1 MLGNKMVDVNVVIGN
16 LLFWPAWFLVSSIPY
31 LLNQYAIDNYEKI
44 QDFNSNKNATV
55 KPN

>member
-1 MLGNKMVDVNVVIGN
+1 MVDMNVVIGN

-44 QDFNSNKNATV
+44 DNFRSNKNATV

>member
-1 MLGNKMVDVNVVIGN
+1 MVDMSVVIGN

-31 LLNQYAIDNYEKI
+31 LLNQYAINNYEKI
-44 QDFNSNKNATV
+44 QDFNSNKNATG